1 MRASAFRAVQ
11 LSRKGI
17 RTENLSSRRE
27 NASIT
32 THDPRLSRY
41 HPPMSR
47 AFEEG
52 IHRDFQRGK
61 DYSGYLRLD
70 VILDAQQ
77 PLSDHHDEMLFIIQ
91 HQTSELWMKLMVHE
105 LRAARDY
112 VRADQLEP
120 CFKILSRVKQVQ
132 RMLFEQ
138 WSVLETLTPS
148 EYAQFRGVFGRA
160 SGLQSF
166 QYRLIEFLFGNKDGQ
181 ALAVFAHMP
190 EIHAELE
197 LTLNEPSL
205 YDEFLRHLARR
216 KLPVPATV
224 IDRDFSQP
232 YPGDPELLAV
242 FKRIYE
248 SPELYW
254 DAYEMCEKL
263 IDVEEQFALWR
274 FRHVKTVE
282 RIIGF
287 KRGTGGSSGVPFLR
301 QALDIRLFP
310 ELWDVRTEIGR

>member
-1 MRASAFRAVQ
+1 M
-11 LSRKGI
+11 G
-17 RTENLSSRRE
+17 
-27 NASIT
+27 
-32 THDPRLSRY
+32 H
-41 HPPMSR
+41 R

-52 IHRDFQRGK
+52 IHREFKDRM

-70 VILDAQQ
+70 RILHSQE
-77 PLSDHHDEMLFIIQ
+77 PLSPHHDEMLFIIQ

-105 LRAARDY
+105 LREA
-112 VRADQLEP
+112 VSLVKADQLES
-120 CFKILSRVKQVQ
+120 CFKILARVKQIQ

-148 EYAQFRGVFGRA
+148 EYAQFRGVFGNA

-166 QYRLIEFLFGNKDGQ
+166 QFRMIEFLFGNKDPQ
-181 ALAVFAHMP
+181 ALAVFEHMP
-190 EIHAELE
+190 EIHEELQR
-197 LTLNEPSL
+197 TLSEPSL

-224 IDRDFSQP
+224 LDRDFTQP
-232 YPGDPELLAV
+232 YKEDLDLIPV
-242 FKRIYE
+242 FKKIYE
-248 SPELYW
+248 NPELYW

-301 QALDIRLFP
+301 EAINIRLFP